1 MFCAQ
6 TFLLK
11 VRQNIWNRLNKKSQN
26 IHHSFSRIASLI
38 YKCVLPQ
45 SNSSEIAKIV
55 QVRHKM
61 RSDKIDKFD
70 AGQAGGSG
78 VPGNWWAC
86 STTVIFVL
94 HSGIILIDWL
104 ARVVLAGV
112 VLAIAWL
119 LLVSS
124 IPPLPVL
131 AGVVPN
137 AAPSHTAHRSLADY
151 LGLGCISY
159 VPWVGQK

>member
-1 MFCAQ
+1 MQ
-6 TFLLK
+6 NTLQIKLLK
-11 VRQNIWNRLNKKSQN
+11 NYGFDNNL
-26 IHHSFSRIASLI
+26 SFSLGLAAR
-38 YKCVLPQ
+38 
-45 SNSSEIAKIV
+45 
-55 QVRHKM
+55 
-61 RSDKIDKFD
+61 
-70 AGQAGGSG
+70 
-78 VPGNWWAC
+78 PGDVVC
-86 STTVIFVL
+86 STATVARTHGTSTRLASVGL
-94 HSGIILIDWL
+94 VRVGL
-104 ARVVLAGV
+104 ARIVLAGVVLAGV

-159 VPWVGQK
+159 VP